1 MILLKQINKKLHGT
15 SILIKKKKID
25 IPLSYINP
33 QYLQCLSFSEFVSM
47 DEERELIEEEELY
60 ELHYSDLML
69 VSEQQSQSQSRQ
81 IGEIM
86 KALGPTGPGLLSI
99 TGVPNSTASLRRHL
113 LSLARN
119 LALLSP
125 DHRLRILKV
134 NLFPSSLILS
144 ISILVV
150 SIGF

>member
-1 MILLKQINKKLHGT
+1 
-15 SILIKKKKID
+15 
-25 IPLSYINP
+25 
-33 QYLQCLSFSEFVSM
+33 M

>member
-1 MILLKQINKKLHGT
+1 
-15 SILIKKKKID
+15 
-25 IPLSYINP
+25 
-33 QYLQCLSFSEFVSM
+33 M
-47 DEERELIEEEELY
+47 DEETELIEEEELY

>member
-1 MILLKQINKKLHGT
+1 
-15 SILIKKKKID
+15 
-25 IPLSYINP
+25 
-33 QYLQCLSFSEFVSM
+33 M
-47 DEERELIEEEELY
+47 DEETELIEEVELY

>member
-15 SILIKKKKID
+15 SILIKKID

-33 QYLQCLSFSEFVSM
+33 QYLQCLSFSEFVPM
-47 DEERELIEEEELY
+47 DEEKELIEEEELY

-69 VSEQQSQSQSRQ
+69 VSEQLSQSQSQSRQ

>member
-15 SILIKKKKID
+15 SILIKKID
-25 IPLSYINP
+25 IPLSYLNP
-33 QYLQCLSFSEFVSM
+33 QYLQCLSFLEFVSM
-47 DEERELIEEEELY
+47 DEETELIEEEELY

>member
-1 MILLKQINKKLHGT
+1 
-15 SILIKKKKID
+15 
-25 IPLSYINP
+25 
-33 QYLQCLSFSEFVSM
+33 M
-47 DEERELIEEEELY
+47 DEETELIEEEELY

-69 VSEQQSQSQSRQ
+69 VSEQQSQSQSQSQSRQ

>member
-1 MILLKQINKKLHGT
+1 
-15 SILIKKKKID
+15 
-25 IPLSYINP
+25 
-33 QYLQCLSFSEFVSM
+33 M
-47 DEERELIEEEELY
+47 DEETELIEEEELY

-69 VSEQQSQSQSRQ
+69 VSEQLSQSQSQSRQ

>member
-1 MILLKQINKKLHGT
+1 
-15 SILIKKKKID
+15 
-25 IPLSYINP
+25 
-33 QYLQCLSFSEFVSM
+33 M
-47 DEERELIEEEELY
+47 DEETELMDEEELY

-69 VSEQQSQSQSRQ
+69 VSEQLSQSRQ

-99 TGVPNSTASLRRHL
+99 TGVPNPTTSLRRHL
-113 LSLARN
+113 LPLARS

-134 NLFPSSLILS
+134 SLFPSSSSSSSIYIYIVILVPILS
-144 ISILVV
+144 ILILVV
-150 SIGF
+150 NIGF

>member
-1 MILLKQINKKLHGT
+1 
-15 SILIKKKKID
+15 
-25 IPLSYINP
+25 
-33 QYLQCLSFSEFVSM
+33 M
-47 DEERELIEEEELY
+47 DEEKELIEEEELY

-69 VSEQQSQSQSRQ
+69 VSEQLSQSQSQSRQ

>member
-1 MILLKQINKKLHGT
+1 
-15 SILIKKKKID
+15 
-25 IPLSYINP
+25 
-33 QYLQCLSFSEFVSM
+33 M
-47 DEERELIEEEELY
+47 DEETELIEEEEELY

-69 VSEQQSQSQSRQ
+69 VSEQLSQSRQ

-113 LSLARN
+113 LSLARS

>member
-1 MILLKQINKKLHGT
+1 
-15 SILIKKKKID
+15 
-25 IPLSYINP
+25 
-33 QYLQCLSFSEFVSM
+33 M
-47 DEERELIEEEELY
+47 DEETELIEEEELY

-69 VSEQQSQSQSRQ
+69 VSEQLSQSQSQSQSQSRQ